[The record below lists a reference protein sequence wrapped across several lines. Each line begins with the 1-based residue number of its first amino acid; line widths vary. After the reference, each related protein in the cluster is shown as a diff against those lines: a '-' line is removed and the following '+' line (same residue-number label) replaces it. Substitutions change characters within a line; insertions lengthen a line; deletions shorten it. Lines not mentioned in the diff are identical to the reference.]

1 MSFLADK
8 KREHEAAAEA
18 AANSRDFAGAAFHVA
33 KAAELGLKLAEQS
46 EGTIAARYV
55 DDAFDLIELA
65 ETLSAKA
72 ESLPKTPA
80 QRLVKEKSNGS
91 PEDEEGPRSFLMRER
106 PTTRLDDVSGLED
119 VKAVLREKVI
129 LPFERPD
136 LFHRFHA
143 DSGAGVLMY
152 GPPGN
157 GKTLVAKAIAGEVDA
172 AFFPVN
178 LSEIK
183 SKYVGET
190 AKNLTRLFEE
200 ARACERA
207 VIFLDEVDSL
217 LPARGNRKVDS
228 VAQFLMLTDGIQSG
242 KNCLLVL
249 AATNKPWLLDPAV
262 LREKRLGTRIYV
274 GLPDATARESIL
286 RSNFENVPI
295 GSDGQFAELAKQT
308 ENYSGADLAA
318 VCDRAKMSAIRRQ
331 LESGK
336 DESVEAAD
344 FSLALEKVKPTITAR
359 QIREFETWRDGGAV
373 ASGGDEDE

>member
-1 MSFLADK
+1 MSFLANK
-8 KREHEAAAEA
+8 KREHESAAEA
-18 AANSRDFAGAAFHVA
+18 AAGSRDFAGAAFHVA

-46 EGTIAARYV
+46 DGKVADRYV
-55 DDAFDLIELA
+55 ADAFDLIELA
-65 ETLSAKA
+65 ETLKAK
-72 ESLPKTPA
+72 SKTLPRPSP
-80 QRLVKEKSNGS
+80 QRLVKEGANGS
-91 PEDEEGPRSFLMRER
+91 GNDDGEARSFLMRER
-106 PTTRLDDVSGLED
+106 PTVRLNDVSGLDE

-143 DSGAGVLMY
+143 ETGAGVLMF

-157 GKTLVAKAIAGEVDA
+157 GKTLIARAIAGEVDA

-190 AKNLTRLFEE
+190 AKNLARLFEE
-200 ARACERA
+200 ARAFERA
-207 VIFLDEVDSL
+207 VIFLDEVDAL
-217 LPARGNRKVDS
+217 LAARGNRKVDS

-242 KNCLLVL
+242 KNCLLIL

-286 RSNFENVPI
+286 RSNFQNVPI
-295 GSDGQFAELAKQT
+295 GSDGQFAELAKRT

-344 FSLALEKVKPTITAR
+344 FAVAMEKVKPSTSAR
-359 QIREFETWRDGGAV
+359 HIREFEIWRDGGTV